1 MQLSAILSGYNT
13 ICKTAGEICHIGLN
27 VSLFFYGF
35 FKVKETLMMPASEDE
50 ETSRE

>member
-13 ICKTAGEICHIGLN
+13 ICKTAREICHIWLN

-35 FKVKETLMMPASEDE
+35 FKVKETLMIPPSDE